1 MLVNNKIYYD
11 NDIFSQINNNAIQS
25 KDRIKQIKREI
36 KDIFLYQKLIK
47 KNNLFEKKEFF

>member
-11 NDIFSQINNNAIQS
+11 NDMFSQINNNMNQS